1 MAVSL
6 LLAPMAQAAELN
18 LSGSHKLMLAADAP
32 GFAEPGY
39 DDSGWQSE
47 VVVALILM
55 VVWSVIALAQ
65 DLDHARPLLVGIGAL
80 SASIL
85 VDLMLPAD
93 YFETTFGVRLGEL
106 GVLALL
112 LSLFYIFGQRVL
124 RLETAVLR
132 ANSDVLTA
140 REQERARIAQ
150 DLHDGVGQWLSVVK
164 IKLEVL
170 KAKTPRDP
178 NAANDPL
185 TELVSDMGNALE
197 ETRRVAQDLSP
208 VFLDDHG
215 LVGAM
220 RNLASRLAL
229 QTRHAITL
237 DAPANLDLPA
247 PVRNHVFR
255 IYQEAMRNALTHSGA
270 DQIDVTLSTQGGRC
284 RLVVDDNGCGL
295 DLRRIAS
302 ARKDAPP
309 GRGLASCGQPAP
321 GEEK

>member
-140 REQERARIAQ
+140 HEQERARIAQ

-178 NAANDPL
+178 DAASDPL
-185 TELVSDMGNALE
+185 TELVSDMDNALE
-197 ETRRVAQDLSP
+197 ETRRVAQDLLP

-215 LVGAM
+215 LVGAV

-237 DAPANLDLPA
+237 DAP
-247 PVRNHVFR
+247 
-255 IYQEAMRNALTHSGA
+255 S
-270 DQIDVTLSTQGGRC
+270 
-284 RLVVDDNGCGL
+284 
-295 DLRRIAS
+295 
-302 ARKDAPP
+302 
-309 GRGLASCGQPAP
+309 GRGLASMRDRARLLQGELDLVSDPGSGTRVDLSFPIPPATRQ
-321 GEEK
+321 